1 MHRLNKNFKENIK
14 FDLRE
19 RKNKKDI
26 LAKIEANP
34 ILIYSISN
42 ERLIQLIQIQ
52 QEDIEELFNRYS
64 TLISKL

>member
-34 ILIYSISN
+34 NLIYSISN